1 VKFQLPRRINY
12 LLALVATF
20 FVMQVFFRIMFWTM
34 VSNLP
39 LSFDSHLMQA
49 FWVGVRFDLR
59 LSVLAALLT
68 IPLLLLPRFSAVHY
82 ATLKVLLKWWV
93 AVILF
98 VVFIYHLMNHLL
110 TYMFRPVHR
119 AHGYGYPC
127 PRPINHM
134 NHN

>member
-1 VKFQLPRRINY
+1 MKFQLPRRINY
-12 LLALVATF
+12 LLALVATL

-68 IPLLLLPRFSAVHY
+68 IPLLLLPRYSAVHY
-82 ATLKVLLKWWV
+82 ATLKVLLQ
-93 AVILF
+93 VI
-98 VVFIYHLMNHLL
+98 ICIWEK
-110 TYMFRPVHR
+110 
-119 AHGYGYPC
+119 G
-127 PRPINHM
+127 
-134 NHN
+134 